1 MVIKRKG
8 PPRIDGACAVLLNI
22 TQIFIFKKTKRLFL
36 VFYCHFLLVA
46 PPPSVMSSSDADTEG
61 YDSDRYLEADEFTE
75 APNFVEETRT
85 ITYSPNPIYLQRS
98 KLMSQA
104 IRQRVQQQ
112 SDAHKHSMPQQSDA
126 HTQTIPEQTIQR
138 PSYVA
143 LLVAFLITLC
153 VLRFVLKQPCICTCN
168 INI

>member
-1 MVIKRKG
+1 
-8 PPRIDGACAVLLNI
+8 
-22 TQIFIFKKTKRLFL
+22 
-36 VFYCHFLLVA
+36 
-46 PPPSVMSSSDADTEG
+46 MSSSDADTEG

-75 APNFVEETRT
+75 APNFVEDTRT
-85 ITYSPNPIYLQRS
+85 ITYSPNPMYLQRS

-143 LLVAFLITLC
+143 LLVAFLFTLC

>member
-1 MVIKRKG
+1 
-8 PPRIDGACAVLLNI
+8 
-22 TQIFIFKKTKRLFL
+22 
-36 VFYCHFLLVA
+36 
-46 PPPSVMSSSDADTEG
+46 MSSSDADTEG

-112 SDAHKHSMPQQSDA
+112 QTFCMPQQSDA
-126 HTQTIPEQTIQR
+126 HTQTIPKQTIQR